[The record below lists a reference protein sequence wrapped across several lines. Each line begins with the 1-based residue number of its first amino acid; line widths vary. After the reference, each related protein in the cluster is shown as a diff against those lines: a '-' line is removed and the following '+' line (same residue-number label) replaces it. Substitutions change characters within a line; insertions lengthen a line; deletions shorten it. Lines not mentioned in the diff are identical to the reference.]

1 MLRVNIL
8 CLSRKIG
15 RSGKFCIFTQVFM
28 DHADRVGILS
38 SLWIQL
44 KFIDCLAW
52 ASISELSRV

>member
-38 SLWIQL
+38 SL
-44 KFIDCLAW
+44 
-52 ASISELSRV
+52 